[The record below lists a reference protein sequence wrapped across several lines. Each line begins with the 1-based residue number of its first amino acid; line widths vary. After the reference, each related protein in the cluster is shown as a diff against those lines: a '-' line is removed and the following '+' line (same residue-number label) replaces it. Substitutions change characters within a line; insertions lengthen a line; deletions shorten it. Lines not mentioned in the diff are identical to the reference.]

1 MKLHRV
7 ARLFPDMTTQ
17 QFNDLVEDIRK
28 NGQIE
33 PILLCS
39 GKIADGRHRYKA
51 CNKLKIEAKMV
62 RWEDVRPSK
71 DASIVDYVISRNLR
85 RRHLT
90 KSQRAAIATEAL
102 PLYEE
107 EAKAK
112 MKRAGA
118 KGGKASGEARK
129 KQVEE
134 TKGPAKLQ
142 DPSPAEEPETT
153 EEKKAAPAKKAKKA
167 PKDRASESTA
177 KAAKQ
182 AGVSQRYVA
191 EAAAIKK
198 KSLALYKLVES
209 GEVAIPLAKKIA
221 DLDPPHLKIVLREG
235 KKHGYKKALDDFLA
249 QFRPK
254 DDEPSQRDLVTKLK
268 RATKQAE
275 ALNATLSAAAEMAKK
290 LNIEKGQGL
299 INLIEL
305 TDTANQLARQ
315 IAKD

>member
-33 PILLCS
+33 PILLCND
-39 GKIADGRHRYKA
+39 KIADGRHRWRA
-51 CNKLKIEAKMV
+51 CQKLKIEPKTV
-62 RWEDVRPSK
+62 TWERVRPNK
-71 DASIVDYVISRNLR
+71 DASLVDYVIARNLR

-90 KSQRAAIATEAL
+90 KAQRAAIATEAL
-102 PLYEE
+102 PLYEA
-107 EAKAK
+107 EAKVK
-112 MKRAGA
+112 MKKAAA
-118 KGGKASGEARK
+118 KGGKASGETRK
-129 KQVEE
+129 NQAEQS
-134 TKGPAKLQ
+134 KGPAKLQ
-142 DPSPAEEPETT
+142 DPSPPEPTETKS
-153 EEKKAAPAKKAKKA
+153 KKEAAPAKKSKKG
-167 PKDRASESTA
+167 PKDRAAESTA

-198 KSLALYKLVES
+198 KSVALYNLVR
-209 GEVAIPLAKKIA
+209 GGDIAMPLAKKIA

-235 KKHGYKKALDDFLA
+235 KKQGYKQALDDFLA
-249 QFRPK
+249 QFRPGA
-254 DDEPSQRDLVTKLK
+254 DAPSQRDLVNKLK

-275 ALNATLSAAAEMAKK
+275 ALNATLSTAADMAAK

-315 IAKD
+315 IAGD

>member
-51 CNKLKIEAKMV
+51 CNKLKIEAKTV

-102 PLYEE
+102 PLYED

-129 KQVEE
+129 KQPEE
-134 TKGPAKLQ
+134 TKGPAKLR
-142 DPSPAEEPETT
+142 DPSPEEEPETT
-153 EEKKAAPAKKAKKA
+153 EEKKAPPAKKAKKVT
-167 PKDRASESTA
+167 KDRAQESTA

-182 AGVSQRYVA
+182 AGVSQRYVQ

-249 QFRPK
+249 QFQPK
-254 DDEPSQRDLVTKLK
+254 DDEPSQRDLVMKLK
-268 RATKQAE
+268 RATKQVE

-299 INLIEL
+299 VNLIEL

-315 IAKD
+315 IAGD